1 MTPSEFAR
9 TELSA
14 LLEKAKTS
22 SVDEQAAL
30 RALLDAAAG
39 ALLERSNAEDV
50 QNELSFIAR
59 NLLGD
64 EEDYSF
70 MRP

>member
-1 MTPSEFAR
+1 MTPSELAR
-9 TELSA
+9 AEVA
-14 LLEKAKTS
+14 AILEKAVVAKIDIPATLRA
-22 SVDEQAAL
+22 VLDCAAAAL
-30 RALLDAAAG
+30 A
-39 ALLERSNAEDV
+39 ERSGVEDA

-59 NLLGD
+59 NMGD

>member
-9 TELSA
+9 AEVA
-14 LLEKAKTS
+14 QMIEKAGTEN
-22 SVDEQAAL
+22 VDVPAAL
-30 RALLDAAAG
+30 RAILDATAA
-39 ALLERSNAEDV
+39 ALAERSGAEDAV
-50 QNELSFIAR
+50 NELTFIAR
-59 NLLGD
+59 NMGD